1 MKTKIL
7 RTGIATALLVILLI
21 AAPAS
26 AVLLEESFMGTV
38 SKIDQRANTLNV
50 KADSSYNGESWVPL
64 TGTMILTGEVPDTA
78 VFDSLKQGDAVQ
90 VTRIGGEGGSWIAI
104 GKIGSVSL
112 TEKYLTDSFGDPS
125 RLISEFFEG
134 YRVDFT
140 TTPDCNTCTGT
151 TCTALSAEVTITQKG
166 ANVGTIFMTPGQ
178 TVLFKTPAENQ
189 YNLGIT
195 FVRGEASSATCERY
209 GSMVGPQPISDF
221 VIHEVKKGVV
231 TATETATELPT
242 QAPVTPAS
250 LPPTTV
256 LPTQS
261 PGFAGLLSVFAL
273 IAGVCLFC
281 HHGRE

>member
-1 MKTKIL
+1 MKTEIL
-7 RTGIATALLVILLI
+7 RTGIATALLVILLM

-38 SKIDQRANTLNV
+38 SKIDQRANTLNI
-50 KADSSYNGESWVPL
+50 KADSSYSGEKWVPVAA
-64 TGTMILTGEVPDTA
+64 TILTGEVPDTL

-134 YRVDFT
+134 YRVNFT
-140 TTPDCNTCTGT
+140 TTPDCNTCAGT
-151 TCTALSAEVTITQKG
+151 TCTALSAEVIITQKG
-166 ANVGTIFMTPGQ
+166 GDVGTIFMTPGQ

-189 YNLGIT
+189 YDLKIT
-195 FVRGEASSATCERY
+195 FVRGEASSASCERY
-209 GSMVGPQPISDF
+209 GAMAGPQPISNF
-221 VIHEVKKGVV
+221 VIHEVKKGAVIP
-231 TATETATELPT
+231 TETATESPT
-242 QAPVTPAS
+242 QPPVTPAT

-256 LPTQS
+256 PPTQS
-261 PGFAGLLSVFAL
+261 PGFAGLLSVLGL
-273 IAGVCLFC
+273 IAAVCLFC